1 MMHRFIQFSI
11 VIIALLV
18 SGCSQQLLRQTC
30 VKLTPEV
37 NYCLAPMLQTQT
49 SDEQFLSQKISF
61 IHGEKHH
68 ELLTQLELTTTKMTM
83 VGLAPIGQALFTVT
97 FDGDEVISQQN
108 VLMGEDFKAEYLM
121 AIMQLIY
128 WPHEQVNPYFSQGEM
143 RDIDC
148 DQQRCSALFVNNEPA
163 ITIDYSNKNP
173 WISEVT
179 LHFPAA
185 NITLSI
191 SPLL

>member
-1 MMHRFIQFSI
+1 MHRVLQLAM
-11 VIIALLV
+11 VIITLFI

-37 NYCLAPMLQTQT
+37 NYCLAPMLSSTAN
-49 SDEQFLSQKISF
+49 SEQVLSQKISF
-61 IHGEKHH
+61 THGEKHH
-68 ELLTQLELTTTKMTM
+68 ELLTQLELSPSKMTM

-97 FDGDEVISQQN
+97 FDGDEVLSEQN

-143 RDIDC
+143 LDIDC
-148 DQQRCSALFVNNEPA
+148 DKKRCSALIVNSKQA
-163 ITIDYSNKNP
+163 ITIDYSNVDP
-173 WISEVT
+173 WVADVI

-185 NITLSI
+185 NITLTI

>member
-1 MMHRFIQFSI
+1 MSR
-11 VIIALLV
+11 IIAFSVVILAMFV
-18 SGCSQQLLRQTC
+18 SGCSQQLQRQTC

-37 NYCLAPMLQTQT
+37 NYCLAPMLQSPTNN
-49 SDEQFLSQKISF
+49 EQLLSQKISF
-61 IHGEKHH
+61 THGEKHH
-68 ELLTQLELTTTKMTM
+68 ELLTQLELNSTQMTL

-128 WPHEQVNPYFSQGEM
+128 WPHEQVNPYFNQGEM
-143 RDIDC
+143 HDIDC
-148 DQQRCSALFVNNEPA
+148 TKQRCSALIVNDQQA
-163 ITIDYSNKNP
+163 ITIDYSNTNP
-173 WISEVT
+173 WLAEVI